1 MSDETFLTTAE
12 VLDYLRIEL
21 RTVYRMLKAGQI
33 PAVRVGRQ
41 WRFRKSDLDSWLE
54 RRRTTSFASAAQQP
68 EGTAARTRQRIL
80 VVDDEQ
86 GVREILLKS
95 LTLAEYQVDVAS
107 SGRGALEQL
116 RASNYDLLII
126 DLNLPDVDGIT
137 VARDARRLY
146 PATKVIIVTGNSTE
160 AAAIDAINLGVSGY
174 LTKPFRIPR
183 VITMVAKLLG
193 E

>member
-21 RTVYRMLKAGQI
+21 RTVYRMIKAGQI

-41 WRFRKSDLDSWLE
+41 WRFRKSDLDAWLE
-54 RRRTTSFASAAQQP
+54 RRGTTLYKSAAQQP
-68 EGTAARTRQRIL
+68 EGTAARTRQWIL
-80 VVDDEQ
+80 VVDDEA

-107 SGRGALEQL
+107 SGRAALEQL

-126 DLNLPDVDGIT
+126 DLNLPDVDGLT
-137 VARDARRLY
+137 VARDAKRLY
-146 PATKVIIVTGNSTE
+146 PAMKVIIVTGNSTE

-183 VITMVAKLLG
+183 VITIVAKLLG